1 MKMFLLIML
10 VIFSGCRSTHEAV
23 VTETTVAA
31 SSGRHADSVIRVSS
45 LGVRETLTEV
55 ETVTI
60 VERPDST
67 GTLREVA
74 RDVTKTTKRERQT
87 TQQADTSSYHSEAV
101 ETREA
106 DTVKATEKTI
116 DKPAERPATGRGKAA
131 AFGAGIWFAFS
142 ALAVFLGIIMWLKW
156 KSRI

>member
-1 MKMFLLIML
+1 ML
-10 VIFSGCRSTHEAV
+10 FAGCRSSHEVAKA
-23 VTETTVAA
+23 ETTVAA
-31 SSGRHADSVIRVSS
+31 ASERHADSVILVSS

-67 GTLREVA
+67 GVLREVA
-74 RDVTKTTKRERQT
+74 RDVKRTTKRERQT

-106 DTVKATEKTI
+106 DTVKETEKTVE
-116 DKPAERPATGRGKAA
+116 PAERPATGRERAA

-142 ALAVFLGIIMWLKW
+142 ALAVFLGIILWLKW

>member
-67 GTLREVA
+67 GALREVA
-74 RDVTKTTKRERQT
+74 RDVVKTTKRERQT

-106 DTVKATEKTI
+106 DTIKETEKTVE
-116 DKPAERPATGRGKAA
+116 PAERPATGRGKAA

>member
-1 MKMFLLIML
+1 ML
-10 VIFSGCRSTHEAV
+10 FAGCRSSHE
-23 VTETTVAA
+23 VTKAETTVTA
-31 SSGRHADSVIRVSS
+31 SSERHADSVVLVSS

-74 RDVTKTTKRERQT
+74 RDVTKTTRRERQT
-87 TQQADTSSYHSEAV
+87 TQKADTSSYHSEAV

-106 DTVKATEKTI
+106 DTVKETEKTVE
-116 DKPAERPATGRGKAA
+116 PAERPAMGRERAA

>member
-10 VIFSGCRSTHEAV
+10 VIISGCRSTHEAV
-23 VTETTVAA
+23 MTETTVA
-31 SSGRHADSVIRVSS
+31 SVSERHADSVVRIVS
-45 LGVRETLTEV
+45 LGVRETLTET

-67 GTLREVA
+67 GALREVA
-74 RDVTKTTKRERQT
+74 RDVVKTTRRERQT

-101 ETREA
+101 ETHDA
-106 DTVKATEKTI
+106 DTVKASEKNEE
-116 DKPAERPATGRGKAA
+116 KPAERQTTGRGRAA

>member
-1 MKMFLLIML
+1 ML
-10 VIFSGCRSTHEAV
+10 FAGCRSSHEVAKA
-23 VTETTVAA
+23 ETTVTAA
-31 SSGRHADSVIRVSS
+31 SERHADSVVLVSS

-67 GTLREVA
+67 GALREVA
-74 RDVTKTTKRERQT
+74 RDVKRTTKRERQT

-106 DTVKATEKTI
+106 DTVKETEKTVE
-116 DKPAERPATGRGKAA
+116 PAERPATGRERAA

>member
-1 MKMFLLIML
+1 ML
-10 VIFSGCRSTHEAV
+10 FACRSTHEAV
-23 VTETTVAA
+23 MTETTVAA
-31 SSGRHADSVIRVSS
+31 ATERHADSVIRISI
-45 LGVRETLTEV
+45 LGVRETLTEL

-74 RDVTKTTKRERQT
+74 RDVTKTTRRERQT
-87 TQQADTSSYHSEAV
+87 TQQADTSSYHAEAV
-101 ETREA
+101 EKHNA

-116 DKPAERPATGRGKAA
+116 DIPAERTASGSAA
-131 AFGAGIWFAFS
+131 AFGAGVWFAFS

>member
-1 MKMFLLIML
+1 ML
-10 VIFSGCRSTHEAV
+10 FAGCRSSHE
-23 VTETTVAA
+23 VTKAETTVTA
-31 SSGRHADSVIRVSS
+31 SSERHADSVVLVSS

-67 GTLREVA
+67 GILREVA
-74 RDVTKTTKRERQT
+74 RDVTKTTRRERQT
-87 TQQADTSSYHSEAV
+87 TQKADTSSYHSEAV

-106 DTVKATEKTI
+106 DTVKETEKTVE
-116 DKPAERPATGRGKAA
+116 PAERPATGRERSA

>member
-31 SSGRHADSVIRVSS
+31 SSERHADSVIRVSS

-60 VERPDST
+60 VERPDSK
-67 GTLREVA
+67 GALREVA
-74 RDVTKTTKRERQT
+74 RDVTKTTRRERQT

-106 DTVKATEKTI
+106 DTIKETEKTVE
-116 DKPAERPATGRGKAA
+116 PAERPATGRGKAA

>member
-1 MKMFLLIML
+1 ML
-10 VIFSGCRSTHEAV
+10 VIFWGCRSTHEVAKAETN
-23 VTETTVAA
+23 VTAA
-31 SSGRHADSVIRVSS
+31 SERHADSVVLVSS

-67 GTLREVA
+67 GALREVA
-74 RDVTKTTKRERQT
+74 RDVKRTTKRERQT

-106 DTVKATEKTI
+106 DTVKETEKTVE
-116 DKPAERPATGRGKAA
+116 PAERPATGRERAA

-142 ALAVFLGIIMWLKW
+142 ALAVFLGIILWLKW

>member
-1 MKMFLLIML
+1 ML
-10 VIFSGCRSTHEAV
+10 FAGCRSSHEVAKA
-23 VTETTVAA
+23 ETTVTAA
-31 SSGRHADSVIRVSS
+31 SERHADSVVLVSS

-67 GTLREVA
+67 GALREVA
-74 RDVTKTTKRERQT
+74 RDVKRTTKRERQT

-101 ETREA
+101 ETHNT

-116 DKPAERPATGRGKAA
+116 EKPAERPATGRERAA

>member
-1 MKMFLLIML
+1 ML
-10 VIFSGCRSTHEAV
+10 FAGCRSIHEVAKA
-23 VTETTVAA
+23 ETTVTAA
-31 SSGRHADSVIRVSS
+31 SERHADSVVLVSS

-67 GTLREVA
+67 GALREVA
-74 RDVTKTTKRERQT
+74 RDVVKTTKRERQT

-106 DTVKATEKTI
+106 DTVKETEKTVE
-116 DKPAERPATGRGKAA
+116 PAERPATGREKAA

-142 ALAVFLGIIMWLKW
+142 ALAVFLGIILYLKW

>member
-1 MKMFLLIML
+1 ML
-10 VIFSGCRSTHEAV
+10 FAGCRSSHEVAKA
-23 VTETTVAA
+23 ETTVTAA
-31 SSGRHADSVIRVSS
+31 SERHADSVILVSS

-67 GTLREVA
+67 GVLREVA
-74 RDVTKTTKRERQT
+74 RDVVKTTKRERQT

-101 ETREA
+101 ETHNT

-116 DKPAERPATGRGKAA
+116 EKPAERPATGRGRAA

-142 ALAVFLGIIMWLKW
+142 SLAVFLGIIMYLKW